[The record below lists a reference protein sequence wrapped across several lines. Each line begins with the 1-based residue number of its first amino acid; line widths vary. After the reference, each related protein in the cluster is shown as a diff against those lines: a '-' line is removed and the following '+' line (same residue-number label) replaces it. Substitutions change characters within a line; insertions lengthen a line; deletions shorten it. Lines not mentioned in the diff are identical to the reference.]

1 MLATYFL
8 LKLPLTESAASHAEV
23 GSAERPTT
31 RASLPETRGF
41 GAAGRFI
48 KMARLA
54 KAGDASVVVFFE
66 GSRRR

>member
-8 LKLPLTESAASHAEV
+8 LKLPLTESAASRAV
-23 GSAERPTT
+23 VVSAARRTT

-54 KAGDASVVVFFE
+54 KDGDASVVVFCE
-66 GSRRR
+66 RSRRR